1 MIVKTV
7 PQLYGKSM
15 AIWDGSEIKFDHT
28 GSCTVTNDLGKK
40 LIEKYPSF
48 VFPENFEKV
57 KPVTVTEEINQAL
70 VQRLNG
76 EIYDLKTQIKEITDA
91 KLSVE
96 ADLKEWKDSISV
108 HIEKAA
114 TLETQLAKEKESS
127 ISQTQYLELKIS
139 LMNSTV
145 EQLKQLCKESGF
157 DEKDWSK
164 MTGEK
169 LIEYILSK

>member
-1 MIVKTV
+1 
-7 PQLYGKSM
+7 M

-40 LIEKYPSF
+40 LVEKYPSF
-48 VFPENFEKV
+48 VFPENFQKE

-76 EIYDLKTQIKEITDA
+76 EIYDLKAQIKEITDA

-96 ADLKEWKDSISV
+96 ADLKEWKKNVEGYIT
-108 HIEKAA
+108 KAA
-114 TLETQLAKEKESS
+114 ELETQLAKEKESAVS
-127 ISQTQYLELKIS
+127 HVQSLELKIS
-139 LMNSTV
+139 LMNSSV
-145 EQLKQLCKESGF
+145 EQLKQLCKDSGF
-157 DEKDWSK
+157 DEKDWGK